1 MPNCSRLNSFLLRV
15 ETRQRFPFSLLLV
28 NIVLEILA
36 STMRYGTVVGKEE
49 IKQSPFKND
58 IIIYLENL
66 SEATDTKSP
75 RMNI

>member
-1 MPNCSRLNSFLLRV
+1 MLNCSRLNSFLLRV
-15 ETRQRFPFSLLLV
+15 ETRQRFPFSPLLV

-49 IKQSPFKND
+49 IKQLPFKDD

-66 SEATDTKSP
+66 NEATDTKSP
-75 RMNI
+75 KINI